1 MKKKLISPLLVVFLF
16 TSLFSQGINL
26 ASAAPSNTVLP
37 SISGEVRVGGTLS
50 INTGSW
56 SSATA
61 TFNVQWFT
69 CSSSIATS
77 CSAIA
82 GRNTS
87 SYVVT
92 SADLTKYLRA
102 SVTALDTTGGATVFT
117 SIVGPVVSPP
127 LVSVLP
133 VISGVATPGSVLT
146 ATRGTWSGAALSGDQ
161 YQWLRCSSLDTSNCT
176 VISTGVVNTYTVQN
190 LDTGFRIAVNVTVKD
205 VTNKISGSAK
215 SPTTQAVL
223 GSPTVSTTPK
233 FTSYIYVGGVATLD
247 RGTWTTAGNTNY
259 IYQWQRCSFQIITA
273 CVNITAATAA
283 TYLVATSELNQ
294 FLRVSITA
302 INEVG
307 GSTIYSGFSEKVAAT
322 APPVN
327 TSTPLV
333 SGSPFET
340 SAITLISK
348 GQWSNIVET
357 QLLTQWQICITATS
371 CVDIPAANT
380 STYKATSGDIGKSIR
395 VKITAPY
402 SQKNVEVFSNQ
413 TPLIKK
419 AYTNVFA
426 PILLSYADIGDTID
440 IFRGAW
446 EGLSITK
453 ISYIWQRCSSSSSCK
468 DIAGATSSTYKPTT
482 SDRGYSLRV
491 GESPSAE
498 TAYVYSEL
506 SNEIPA
512 LVIAKKTI
520 TCVKGK
526 TTKKVTA
533 TNPKCPTGY
542 KKK

>member
-16 TSLFSQGINL
+16 TSLLSQGINQ

-37 SISGEVRVGGTLS
+37 LISGEVSVGGTLS

-56 SSATA
+56 STVAA
-61 TFNVQWFT
+61 TFNIQWFA

-82 GRNTS
+82 GRTTS
-87 SYVVT
+87 SYVIT

-102 SVTALDTTGGATVFT
+102 SVTALDATGGATVFT
-117 SIVGPVVSPP
+117 SLVGPVVSTPQ
-127 LVSVLP
+127 VSVLP

-176 VISTGVVNTYTVQN
+176 VISTGVINTYTVQN
-190 LDTGFRIAVNVTVKD
+190 LDTGFRIGVNVTVKD
-205 VTNKISGSAK
+205 VSNKVSGSAK
-215 SPTTQAVL
+215 SLTTQAVL
-223 GSPTVSTTPK
+223 GSPTVSTAPK
-233 FTSYIYVGGVATLD
+233 FTSNLYVGGLATLD
-247 RGTWTTAGNTNY
+247 RGTWSTAGNTTY
-259 IYQWQRCSFQIITA
+259 IYQWQRCSSQVITA
-273 CVNITAATAA
+273 CVNISGATAA
-283 TYLVATSELNQ
+283 TYFVTPSELNQ
-294 FLRVSITA
+294 YLRVAITA

-307 GSTIYSGFSEKVAAT
+307 GSTIYSGFSEPIAAT

-327 TSTPLV
+327 TSAPMV
-333 SGSPFET
+333 SGSAFET
-340 SAITLISK
+340 STMTLISK
-348 GQWSNIVET
+348 GQWSGVVET
-357 QLLTQWQICITATS
+357 QLLTQWQICATAVT
-371 CVDIPAANT
+371 CVDISAANT
-380 STYKATSGDIGKSIR
+380 ATYIATSSDVGKSIR

-419 AYTNVFA
+419 AHTNVFA
-426 PILLSYADIGDTID
+426 PTLLSYADIGDTID
-440 IFRGAW
+440 IFKGAW

-453 ISYIWQRCSSSSSCK
+453 LSYIWQRCSSLNSCK
-468 DIAGATSSTYKPTT
+468 NIIGETSNTYKPTT
-482 SDRGYSLRV
+482 SDRGYYLRV
-491 GESPSAE
+491 GESPSAG
-498 TAYVYSEL
+498 TAYAYSEL
-506 SNEIPA
+506 SNQIPA

>member
-1 MKKKLISPLLVVFLF
+1 MKKKLISSLLVVFLF
-16 TSLFSQGINL
+16 TSLLSQGINQV
-26 ASAAPSNTVLP
+26 SAAPSNTVLP
-37 SISGEVRVGGTLS
+37 LISGEVSVGGTLS

-56 SSATA
+56 SSVAA
-61 TFNVQWFT
+61 TFNIQWFA

-82 GRNTS
+82 GRTTS
-87 SYVVT
+87 SYVIT

-102 SVTALDTTGGATVFT
+102 SVTALDATGGATVFT
-117 SIVGPVVSPP
+117 SLVGPVVSTPQ
-127 LVSVLP
+127 VSVLP

-176 VISTGVVNTYTVQN
+176 VISTGVINTYTVQN
-190 LDTGFRIAVNVTVKD
+190 LDTGFRIGVNVTVKD
-205 VTNKISGSAK
+205 VSNKVSGSAK
-215 SPTTQAVL
+215 SLTTQAVL
-223 GSPTVSTTPK
+223 GSPTVSTVPK
-233 FTSYIYVGGVATLD
+233 FTSNLYVGGLATLD
-247 RGTWTTAGNTNY
+247 RGTWSTAGNTNY
-259 IYQWQRCSFQIITA
+259 IYQWQRCSSQIITA
-273 CVNITAATAA
+273 CVNITGATAA
-283 TYLVATSELNQ
+283 TYLVTSSELNQ
-294 FLRVSITA
+294 FLRVAITA

-307 GSTIYSGFSEKVAAT
+307 GSTVYSGFSETIAAT

-340 SAITLISK
+340 STVTLISK
-348 GQWSNIVET
+348 GQWSGVVET
-357 QLLTQWQICITATS
+357 QLLTQWQICTTAIS
-371 CVDIPAANT
+371 CVDISAAT
-380 STYKATSGDIGKSIR
+380 STAYVATSSDVGKSIR

-402 SQKNVEVFSNQ
+402 SQKNVEAFSNQ

-419 AYTNVFA
+419 AHTNVFA
-426 PILLSYADIGDTID
+426 PTLLSYADIGDTID
-440 IFRGAW
+440 IFKGAW

-453 ISYIWQRCSSSSSCK
+453 LSYIWQRCSSLNSCK
-468 DIAGATSSTYKPTT
+468 NIIGETSNTYKPTT
-482 SDRGYSLRV
+482 SDRGYYLRV
-491 GESPSAE
+491 GESPSAG
-498 TAYVYSEL
+498 TAYAYSEL
-506 SNEIPA
+506 SNQIPA

>member
-1 MKKKLISPLLVVFLF
+1 MLV
-16 TSLFSQGINL
+16 TSLFYQGTNQ

-37 SISGEVRVGGTLS
+37 SISGEVSVGGTLI

-56 SSATA
+56 NTVST
-61 TFNVQWFT
+61 TFNIQWFT

-82 GRNTS
+82 GRTTS
-87 SYVVT
+87 SYVIT

-102 SVTALDTTGGATVFT
+102 SVTALDATGGATVFT
-117 SIVGPVVSPP
+117 SLVGPVVSTPQ
-127 LVSVLP
+127 VSVLP

-176 VISTGVVNTYTVQN
+176 VISTGVINTYTVQN
-190 LDTGFRIAVNVTVKD
+190 LDTGFRIGVNVTVKD
-205 VTNKISGSAK
+205 VSNKVSGSAK
-215 SPTTQAVL
+215 SLTTQAVL
-223 GSPTVSTTPK
+223 GSPTVSTAPK
-233 FTSYIYVGGVATLD
+233 FTSNLYVGGLATLD
-247 RGTWTTAGNTNY
+247 RGTWSTAGNTTY
-259 IYQWQRCSFQIITA
+259 IYQWQRCSSQVITA
-273 CVNITAATAA
+273 CVNISGATAA
-283 TYLVATSELNQ
+283 TYFVTPSELNQ
-294 FLRVSITA
+294 YLRVAITA

-307 GSTIYSGFSEKVAAT
+307 GSTIYSGFSEPIAAT

-327 TSTPLV
+327 TSAPMV
-333 SGSPFET
+333 SGSAFET
-340 SAITLISK
+340 STMTLISK
-348 GQWSNIVET
+348 GQWSGVVET
-357 QLLTQWQICITATS
+357 QLLTQWQICTTAIS
-371 CVDIPAANT
+371 CVDISTAT
-380 STYKATSGDIGKSIR
+380 STTYVATSSDVGKSIR

-402 SQKNVEVFSNQ
+402 SQKNVEAFSNQ

-419 AYTNVFA
+419 AHTNVFA
-426 PILLSYADIGDTID
+426 PTLLSYADIGDTID
-440 IFRGAW
+440 IFKGAW

-453 ISYIWQRCSSSSSCK
+453 LSYIWQRCSSLNSCK
-468 DIAGATSSTYKPTT
+468 NIIGETSNTYKPTT
-482 SDRGYSLRV
+482 SDRGYYLRV
-491 GESPSAE
+491 GESPSAG
-498 TAYVYSEL
+498 TAYAYSEL
-506 SNEIPA
+506 SNQIPA